1 MAEERKEAKSKGKR
15 ERYIQLNVEFQR
27 SARRDK
33 KAFFKE
39 QCVKPEQ
46 NNRVGMSRDLF
57 RKMGNIK
64 GTFLPK
70 VATMKDTNGRD
81 LADSEEIKKRC

>member
-1 MAEERKEAKSKGKR
+1 MAEERKEAKSKGER

-46 NNRVGMSRDLF
+46 NNRGECLGISSGKWEISREHF
-57 RKMGNIK
+57 SQRW
-64 GTFLPK
+64 PQ
-70 VATMKDTNGRD
+70 
-81 LADSEEIKKRC
+81 